1 MNQILMLKQEE
12 HISHLNDGPTHPFD
26 FTVDSNG
33 YIENN
38 VETMTTVSCASQKTT
53 ITTKNVICDQ

>member
-1 MNQILMLKQEE
+1 MNQNLMLKQEE

-26 FTVDSNG
+26 FTVDGNG
-33 YIENN
+33 YIN

-53 ITTKNVICDQ
+53 TTKNVICDQ